1 LVDGEEVQKA
11 GQKLSIVGRRFWHL
25 LESDKARES
34 LIVLEQVINRPEF
47 RELADRVLREGS

>member
-1 LVDGEEVQKA
+1 MVDGTDVQKA
-11 GQKLSIVGRRFWHL
+11 GQKLSVIGRKFWGQ

-47 RELADRVLREGS
+47 RELVERVLREGS